1 MGIATPCRVLPRTRR
16 IVLACGLLLSLAG
29 DARAVEAAPD
39 LPLPALDQLAF
50 DGVGLLVDEAQRGAL
65 AAPAA
70 DERAR
75 AVAALLADPDPATP
89 ANELLE
95 GVRRRRA
102 LMLASSLTT
111 TDVRARLL
119 FLHGRPDA
127 LQTVDCS
134 AVFQPIEIWT
144 YGSQRVV
151 IYQPSPTRPYRLWA
165 PVDGKSALY
174 THEMAGWLEDWEELA
189 GRFSGKRIDLRLCA
203 AAPLVDAAV
212 GFDGLD
218 HELPVR
224 PDTLAW
230 RALLAP
236 PQDLA
241 AWAKK
246 AAAEALTPVAI
257 LPVEPLRVSYPRRVG
272 LRLETRLLVELP
284 AGAPLVP
291 AVEKN
296 EQGVERSELRVSV
309 EGAVESDNQLFDTF
323 RMRFTLA
330 PNADRPSPVLLAVP
344 RPLRPGRY
352 VVRLRVRDEV
362 GGAQAVVAR
371 ELDVPDSPVAPPPA
385 DELGAVLNG
394 VPGEPL
400 DQKLAAE
407 GDDGLVLVVPPRDV
421 LFDSVLA
428 QAIVRGERIRKV
440 AFLLDGQEQLARN
453 APPWS
458 VTVRLP
464 RIPREQVL
472 RAEGYDQRG
481 KLVAADEATLNQLR
495 GQLDVAIVA
504 PAARSRVV
512 GETLAQAEV
521 VVPEERKVAAVEFR
535 VNEELQARLTSP
547 PWEAKVKVPQG
558 AISYLTVSAELD
570 DGSRAED
577 VRILSAPEA
586 MEEVD
591 VDLVELYTTVTGSD
605 GELLRGLT
613 ASDFEVREDGRRQQI
628 ARTELVENLPL
639 VVGVTLDVSGS
650 MQEALGQAQRTAA
663 DFLQKLVRP
672 SDRCFAVA
680 FSDRPLLVMPRTP
693 DAAAAAESLG
703 RLRADGFTAL
713 NDALVFSLYY
723 FRGTSGRRALV
734 VLSDGA
740 DTNSRLGFDEALAYA
755 RESAV
760 TIYTVG
766 LQTESLDGDARG
778 KLHALAEAT
787 GGRAF
792 VIKDASEL
800 AGVYQRIE
808 AELRSQYLLG
818 YAPDRPSSVK
828 GYRKVEVRMTRRGA
842 TARTIP
848 GYAP

>member
-1 MGIATPCRVLPRTRR
+1 
-16 IVLACGLLLSLAG
+16 
-29 DARAVEAAPD
+29 
-39 LPLPALDQLAF
+39 
-50 DGVGLLVDEAQRGAL
+50 
-65 AAPAA
+65 
-70 DERAR
+70 
-75 AVAALLADPDPATP
+75 
-89 ANELLE
+89 
-95 GVRRRRA
+95 
-102 LMLASSLTT
+102 
-111 TDVRARLL
+111 
-119 FLHGRPDA
+119 
-127 LQTVDCS
+127 
-134 AVFQPIEIWT
+134 
-144 YGSQRVV
+144 
-151 IYQPSPTRPYRLWA
+151 
-165 PVDGKSALY
+165 
-174 THEMAGWLEDWEELA
+174 
-189 GRFSGKRIDLRLCA
+189 
-203 AAPLVDAAV
+203 
-212 GFDGLD
+212 
-218 HELPVR
+218 
-224 PDTLAW
+224 
-230 RALLAP
+230 
-236 PQDLA
+236 
-241 AWAKK
+241 
-246 AAAEALTPVAI
+246 
-257 LPVEPLRVSYPRRVG
+257 LRVSYPRRVG
-272 LRLETRLLVELP
+272 LRLEARLLVELP

-309 EGAVESDNQLFDTF
+309 EGVVESGNQLFDTF

-330 PNADRPSPVLLAVP
+330 PLADRQSPVLLAVP

-371 ELDVPDSPVAPPPA
+371 EVEVPDSPVAPPPA

-394 VPGEPL
+394 VPGESLGEKL
-400 DQKLAAE
+400 DAK

-421 LFDSVLA
+421 FFDSVLA
-428 QAIVRGERIRKV
+428 QTIVKGERIRKV

-458 VTVRLP
+458 VQVRLP
-464 RIPREQVL
+464 RVPREQVL

-481 KLVAADEATLNQLR
+481 KLVAADQLTLNQLR
-495 GQLDVAIVA
+495 GQLDVAILA

-512 GETLAQAEV
+512 GETLARAEV

-535 VNEELQARLTSP
+535 VNEELQARLTIP

-613 ASDFEVREDGRRQQI
+613 ASDFEVREDGRRQQL
-628 ARTELVENLPL
+628 ARAELVENLPL

-663 DFLQKLVRP
+663 DFLQNLVRP

-693 DAAAAAESLG
+693 DAAAAAQELG

-740 DTNSRLGFDEALAYA
+740 DTNSRLSFDEALAYA
-755 RESAV
+755 RDSAV
-760 TIYTVG
+760 VIYTVG
-766 LQTESLDGDARG
+766 LQTEALDGDARG
-778 KLHALAEAT
+778 KLQALAEAT

-792 VIKDASEL
+792 VIHDASEL

-828 GYRKVEVRMTRRGA
+828 GYRKVEVRMVRRGA

-848 GYAP
+848 GYSP

>member
-1 MGIATPCRVLPRTRR
+1 M
-16 IVLACGLLLSLAG
+16 S
-29 DARAVEAAPD
+29 
-39 LPLPALDQLAF
+39 
-50 DGVGLLVDEAQRGAL
+50 
-65 AAPAA
+65 
-70 DERAR
+70 
-75 AVAALLADPDPATP
+75 ALLADPDPATA

-119 FLHGRPDA
+119 FLHGRPA
-127 LQTVDCS
+127 SLETVDCS

-144 YGSQRVV
+144 YGSQRLV
-151 IYQPSPTRPYRLWA
+151 IYKPSPTLPYRLWA
-165 PVDGKSALY
+165 PVDGKRALY

-203 AAPLVDAAV
+203 VAQLVDAAI
-212 GFDGLD
+212 GIDGLD
-218 HELPVR
+218 QELPAR
-224 PDTLAW
+224 PDTIAW

-241 AWAKK
+241 AWAKE
-246 AAAEALTPVAI
+246 AAAESLAPVAN

-330 PNADRPSPVLLAVP
+330 PLADRQAPVLLAVP

-352 VVRLRVRDEV
+352 VIRLRVRDEV

-371 ELDVPDSPVAPPPA
+371 ELDVPDSPVAPPAA

-394 VPGEPL
+394 VAGEPL
-400 DQKLAAE
+400 DAKLTAE

-428 QAIVRGERIRKV
+428 QAIVSGERIRKV
-440 AFLLDGQEQLARN
+440 VFLLDGQSQLARN
-453 APPWS
+453 SPPWS

-481 KLVAADEATLNQLR
+481 KLVAADQATLNQLR
-495 GQLDVAIVA
+495 GQLDVAILA

-521 VVPEERKVAAVEFR
+521 VIPEERKIAAVEFR
-535 VNEELQARLTSP
+535 INEELQARLTSP
-547 PWEAKVKVPQG
+547 PWEAMVKVPAG

-586 MEEVD
+586 MAEVD
-591 VDLVELYTTVTGSD
+591 VDLVELYTTVTSSD

-613 ASDFEVREDGRRQQI
+613 ARDFEVREDGRRQQL
-628 ARTELVENLPL
+628 ARVELVENLPL

-650 MQEALGQAQRTAA
+650 MHESLGQAQRTAA
-663 DFLQKLVRP
+663 DFLKNLVRP

-703 RLRADGFTAL
+703 RLRADGWTAL

-723 FRGTSGRRALV
+723 FRGATGRRALV

-740 DTNSRLGFDEALAYA
+740 DTNSRLSFDEALAYA

-760 TIYTVG
+760 VIYTVG
-766 LQTESLDGDARG
+766 LQNESLDGDARG
-778 KLHALAEAT
+778 KLNALAEAT
-787 GGRAF
+787 GGRSF
-792 VIKDASEL
+792 VINDAAEL

-818 YAPDRPSSVK
+818 YAPDRPSSLK
-828 GYRKVEVRMTRRGA
+828 GYRKVEVKMTRRGA

-848 GYAP
+848 GYTP